1 VFTTATTGN
10 AAKEAS
16 LQLGLGTAPKDT
28 EGLRV
33 KLRRLVAR
41 QILVETEPGLF
52 AIAPITPSTQ
62 GHDQGI

>member
-10 AAKEAS
+10 AAKDVR
-16 LQLGLGTAPKDT
+16 LPLGLGTAPKDT
-28 EGLRV
+28 EGLRA

-52 AIAPITPSTQ
+52 AIAPITSSTQ
-62 GHDQGI
+62 DREQGI